1 MVHRTNSHSRTTP
14 ARAPRGAAAHLCATR
29 GAAAQ
34 NRAGVA
40 NWEQHLRGRV
50 AWAEQLNPRKAARL
64 RRLLAAIDWTS

>member
-1 MVHRTNSHSRTTP
+1 
-14 ARAPRGAAAHLCATR
+14 
-29 GAAAQ
+29 
-34 NRAGVA
+34 VA